1 MDEKEG
7 YIIQEIDLD
16 YVKKVRTEL
25 PLMQHIRK
33 DIYKL
38 IKLNI

>member
-16 YVKKVRTEL
+16 YVKKIRNEL
-25 PLMQHIRK
+25 PLLKHLRR
-33 DIYKL
+33 DLYKL
-38 IKLNI
+38 SKL

>member
-16 YVKKVRTEL
+16 YVKKVRNEL
-25 PLMQHIRK
+25 PLLKHVRK
-33 DIYKL
+33 DIYS
-38 IKLNI
+38 LNKIL